1 MGSSSGARD
10 GTDSL
15 ASEPQSQLQRGVRVV
30 GKIRPFVDSEAGGS
44 SCRARVS
51 VTRFVGDHALVAF
64 DDQQTCRKD
73 SYKLD
78 WCYEQD
84 ENIDQIFTAEV
95 KPLIEGLFRGH
106 NGCVIAYGAPGS
118 GKSQLIQGSGQNPG
132 LVMIALGEILAFA
145 NENRGSVTVS
155 CYEVSQDHIYDLLEP
170 KDQEVLI
177 LEDAA
182 KRIQLK
188 GLSQIPVNSISD
200 FKKLSFHGCN
210 MGKSWL
216 KLPDDRTVR
225 SHRGLIVYLSSVD
238 KESNSSLIGKINF
251 VCLADYEDIKQKGNP
266 RPQLAESTKINK
278 SLYTLLNIVCALN
291 AGENFIPFRESKLTR
306 LLQDFLCKASRAVLI
321 TCLNPTICQD
331 TLSAVNLA
339 SRSCQVAN
347 RHRCHSAKVTKS
359 GSKFNQSCS
368 PSIVGIPVRAVSQ
381 KKNEISQ
388 CASAEKKGY
397 GTPYAIRRRSLQL
410 GSLGTCFSEKQKT
423 GFPSAI
429 RKKKMPIGS
438 SPPNKSESRKANS
451 RVDIVAAVDTCSQA
465 LQGNIVLDYVDVD
478 CPMLEEESCESVGP
492 NCVENIMPTGGD
504 CYTNE
509 DTFVQDTVVGL
520 GCDEKMTAD
529 PIDGTK
535 DEIHKIFVNEDQSS
549 PPLSARLREISN
561 SLKLLSTQ
569 TTAIGSPNT
578 DMTSTKQINK
588 EKLDPKTPEVPFA
601 VRLENEPNFDYIG
614 SPQDI
619 FKTRSTGLKKYLAQE
634 CLTFLNSANKEELK
648 GLKGIGEKRATYIL
662 QLREESSEPFKNM
675 DDLKEIGLSRKQI
688 NAMMSQ
694 VLGDF

>member
-1 MGSSSGARD
+1 MMGSSSGARD

-15 ASEPQSQLQRGVRVV
+15 ACQLQRRVRVV
-30 GKIRPFVDSEAGGS
+30 GKIRPFTDSEAGGS

-51 VTRFVGDHALVAF
+51 VTRFDGDHALVAF

-73 SYKLD
+73 SYMLD

-106 NGCVIAYGAPGS
+106 NGCVIAYGARGS

-155 CYEVSQDHIYDLLEP
+155 CYELSQDHIYDLLEP

-210 MGKSWL
+210 MGKSCL
-216 KLPDDRTVR
+216 KLPDDSTVR

-251 VCLADYEDIKQKGNP
+251 VCLADYEDIKQKGNA

-291 AGENFIPFRESKLTR
+291 SGENFIPYRESKLTR

-347 RHRCHSAKVTKS
+347 RHQCRSAKVIKS

-368 PSIVGIPVRAVSQ
+368 RSIVGIHVRAVSQ
-381 KKNEISQ
+381 KKTEISQ
-388 CASAEKKGY
+388 CASSEKKVY

-410 GSLGTCFSEKQKT
+410 GSLGTCLSEKQKN

-451 RVDIVAAVDTCSQA
+451 RVDIVAAVDTCSQR
-465 LQGNIVLDYVDVD
+465 NIVLDYLGGD

-492 NCVENIMPTGGD
+492 NCVENIMPKGGD

-509 DTFVQDTVVGL
+509 NTFVQDTVVGL

-535 DEIHKIFVNEDQSS
+535 DEIQKIFVNEDQSS

-569 TTAIGSPNT
+569 TTTIGTPNT
-578 DMTSTKQINK
+578 DMTSTKEINK
-588 EKLDPKTPEVPFA
+588 EKPDPKTPGVPFA
-601 VRLENEPNFDYIG
+601 VRLENEPKFDCIG

-619 FKTRSTGLKKYLAQE
+619 FKTRSTGLKTYLAQE
-634 CLTFLNSANKEELK
+634 CLAFLNSANKEELK